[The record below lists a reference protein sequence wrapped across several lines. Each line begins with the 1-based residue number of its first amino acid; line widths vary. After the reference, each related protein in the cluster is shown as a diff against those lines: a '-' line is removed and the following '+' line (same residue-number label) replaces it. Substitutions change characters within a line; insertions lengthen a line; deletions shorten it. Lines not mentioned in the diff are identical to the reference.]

1 MEEGS
6 GRRSLKCFNL
16 ECIIDAE
23 VFGLNKPDELTL
35 DDYMGVV
42 VEEDE

>member
-1 MEEGS
+1 MAKDA
-6 GRRSLKCFNL
+6 LKCFNL
-16 ECIIDAE
+16 ERIIDAE

>member
-6 GRRSLKCFNL
+6 GRRCIEVLNL
-16 ECIIDAE
+16 ERIIDAE
-23 VFGLNKPDELTL
+23 VFGLNMPDELTL

-42 VEEDE
+42 AEVEE

>member
-6 GRRSLKCFNL
+6 GQRDALQCFNL
-16 ECIIDAE
+16 ERIIGAE
-23 VFGLNKPDELTL
+23 VFGLDMPDELTL

-42 VEEDE
+42 VEE